1 MNQENAYQIA
11 RMLTIMLAMSG
22 ALVVVGLYLLIKRW
36 PR

>member
-1 MNQENAYQIA
+1 MNQEDVYQIA

-22 ALVVVGLYLLIKRW
+22 GLVVVGLYLLIKRW